1 MERGICAKRGTVNQ
15 VTVEYY
21 QITIAKN
28 LPRLMSAP
36 LPAVHGQRVE
46 QMNWGYDGS
55 ASFKDRH
62 ELHASAAPREPVEVK
77 C

>member
-1 MERGICAKRGTVNQ
+1 
-15 VTVEYY
+15 
-21 QITIAKN
+21 
-28 LPRLMSAP
+28 MSAP